1 MKKFISRYGKMTL
14 VALFGLCIFLFWY
27 CGYPQALCYQ
37 EQNQLFLWSADYF
50 WHDLSVAGG
59 LADYISEFLV
69 QFYYVPVLGAAILA
83 LLFVAFLSLTYQVI
97 RSYTAKPLKWY
108 GMLIALLPS
117 ILLLEVMGDIEVL
130 LSFPIALTLALLST
144 WLMNLATRRWGARIA
159 WADVLLIPVI
169 FWLIGG
175 GATWLYVFLRVASF
189 LIQIKKGKLPSVS
202 ITYLL
207 SILYLLAIQLICYS
221 TLLVQYPLMSVMT
234 GINYYR
240 VPMQYPGQKWGYDKD
255 LYALLKQNEQV
266 RNGKWEDIINNA
278 AIFLAQ
284 TPIDYIEI
292 EDYIGLLK
300 CNLVGYFACAKA
312 ALPYLRKVKGSI
324 INIGSVT
331 AHGQQGCAAYTSAK
345 GGIHSLT
352 KTLAIDEAR
361 YGVRVNEVKPGHIN
375 TEMFYENA
383 DRMTDRQAF
392 IDFSD
397 SLQWLGRGGEPEEVA
412 HTILFLASDWASY
425 ITGAEIMVTGG
436 YEFGEGPKPLSP
448 FAPWPEGEI
457 R

>member
-1 MKKFISRYGKMTL
+1 MEKYYTIEENMKGKAAFITGGTAGIGKCCVQMFVEAGVNVGFIGRNAKRGEAFEKELNSLGKGKAMFLQCDVSDYKKNAECIKKTADTFGRLDTL
-14 VALFGLCIFLFWY
+14 V
-27 CGYPQALCYQ
+27 
-37 EQNQLFLWSADYF
+37 
-50 WHDLSVAGG
+50 
-59 LADYISEFLV
+59 
-69 QFYYVPVLGAAILA
+69 
-83 LLFVAFLSLTYQVI
+83 
-97 RSYTAKPLKWY
+97 
-108 GMLIALLPS
+108 
-117 ILLLEVMGDIEVL
+117 
-130 LSFPIALTLALLST
+130 
-144 WLMNLATRRWGARIA
+144 
-159 WADVLLIPVI
+159 
-169 FWLIGG
+169 
-175 GATWLYVFLRVASF
+175 
-189 LIQIKKGKLPSVS
+189 
-202 ITYLL
+202 
-207 SILYLLAIQLICYS
+207 
-221 TLLVQYPLMSVMT
+221 
-234 GINYYR
+234 
-240 VPMQYPGQKWGYDKD
+240 
-255 LYALLKQNEQV
+255 
-266 RNGKWEDIINNA
+266 NNA